1 MQIYMNAGVS
11 LLRFKYP
18 ATLKKLYRKCN
29 NMNYIFPNCYFRA
42 KNIIVHIQKIK
53 IKNFIVVVMLLNFSY
68 IFHFSFF
75 PFSMSFLYLLLCEE
89 FLSLF
94 KVPHI
99 FLVILFSF
107 LRTLYNTWKNYYRQL
122 QVSIIVFNKKALLNI
137 SSISNSKNPPWNLLS
152 FVSRI
157 VVNKCLKNSV
167 RNCFSFALISNYLK
181 G

>member
-1 MQIYMNAGVS
+1 MHFLFAKLKVLFWDLIKQSIAINTDLVISSPLPNILGQNATCTRPMQIYMNAGVS

-107 LRTLYNTWKNYYRQL
+107 LRTLYNT
-122 QVSIIVFNKKALLNI
+122 
-137 SSISNSKNPPWNLLS
+137 
-152 FVSRI
+152 
-157 VVNKCLKNSV
+157 
-167 RNCFSFALISNYLK
+167 
-181 G
+181 